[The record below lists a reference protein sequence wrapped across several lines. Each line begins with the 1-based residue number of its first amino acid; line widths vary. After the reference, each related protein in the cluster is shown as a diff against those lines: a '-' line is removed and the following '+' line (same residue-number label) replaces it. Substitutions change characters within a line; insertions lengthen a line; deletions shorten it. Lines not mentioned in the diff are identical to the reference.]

1 MFLPSVCTSFINEVE
16 KLSWPRNEIV
26 ALIYDFGCG
35 MQKLIC
41 KVKKDNNNSRLVK
54 YLQGN
59 ITQKVD

>member
-1 MFLPSVCTSFINEVE
+1 MFLPSVCTPFINEVE

-41 KVKKDNNNSRLVK
+41 KVKKDNNNKQAR
-54 YLQGN
+54 G
-59 ITQKVD
+59 IFAR